1 MLFFFFS
8 ILLLPTLLFSLFF
21 IFVGCCY
28 CINIS
33 GKFASG
39 LVVFLEDCICK
50 NPNSVAVKN
59 LSFESPKAKKMKNA
73 VHEGD
78 STSFYESI
86 YKNQSHYLYHITK
99 QMTFVH

>member
-1 MLFFFFS
+1 MLFIFFS
-8 ILLLPTLLFSLFF
+8 ILLVPTLLFSFF
-21 IFVGCCY
+21 IFVCCCY

-33 GKFASG
+33 VKFASG
-39 LVVFLEDCICK
+39 LVVFLDDCICK

-78 STSFYESI
+78 STSFYES
-86 YKNQSHYLYHITK
+86 
-99 QMTFVH
+99 MF